1 MTDMADDDPT
11 LVPLEK
17 VRLPGSRR
25 DFFKVMGLSATA
37 AMAACR
43 RAPEQRIFPYTRK
56 PDEVIPGVAL
66 WYASACGGCAAR
78 CGLLVK
84 TRDGRPI
91 KIEGNPEHPVS
102 RGAVCAVGQASVL
115 GLYDAD
121 RARGARLGGRGAS
134 WTEVDRATSEG
145 LAAAARAGRA
155 VRVVVPW
162 GLGPSMEAAL
172 DSFLERHPTAGVV
185 RFDPLGQ
192 RDAIAEAHRALYG
205 MRLLPDYRI
214 DAATAVASFDA
225 DFLGTWLAPAPL
237 ARQWSA
243 ARDPGRAPGMLRH
256 VQLES
261 NLSITGGAADQRIAL
276 PPSLLLPALA
286 QLVTELGVAV
296 PAPAATAATA
306 RAVLSTLPPGGSLDS
321 LPDPA
326 RSRVSGLAAE
336 LARAGRAGL
345 VVCGSDDPAAQL
357 LTALA
362 NARLDNQGTTAV
374 LDTCGAGRRV
384 ELGLGA
390 FAKELAG
397 GRVGAVL
404 FAGTNPALCDRRI
417 AAALP
422 AVAFSLSTSERLD
435 ETAALCTA
443 HAPEGHWLEA
453 WSDDRPR
460 AGVEVMAQP
469 CVAPLFDTR
478 PRLASLLAWSGAP
491 APADQAGTLKGF
503 PNPPAPDSARAKPE
517 QSPRDCG
524 HGFVKARWERDVLE
538 TPAGWD
544 QAVRDGVVV
553 RSATA
558 TPPALVADLGDALA
572 LARSARVGGGAGDQ
586 LVLYASVG
594 LHDGTG
600 ATPNNGWLQELPD
613 PISKVT
619 WGNYA
624 ALAPARADALGL
636 ADGDVVELRAGGMV
650 ARLPALRQP
659 GLPPAVV
666 AVALGHG
673 RARAGHVASGHGA
686 DVWALAAPT
695 GFGLARA
702 GIPVTVAATG
712 EKRPLALTQTHGSQ
726 EGRELVREVEL
737 GAALRARAA
746 VEPAGEENQGKRGL
760 WPGHK
765 YEGHRWG
772 LAIDLNRC
780 TGCGACVVSCSA
792 ENNVP
797 VVGELEV
804 RRRREMHWMRID
816 RYYGGAADA
825 PELLHQPM
833 MCQHCENAPCETVC
847 PVVATV
853 HSSEGLNQQIYNRC
867 VGTRYCANNCPTKAR
882 RFNWFDYDRGG
893 DLARMALNPD
903 VVVRSRGVME
913 KCSMCVHR
921 IEEARAL
928 AHRQGRDL
936 AGGDIQMACQ
946 QSCPADA
953 IVFGDRNDPA
963 SALSRRAADRRAYHI
978 LDEIHVLPQVTYL
991 ARVKNRGGH
1000 SG

>member
-1 MTDMADDDPT
+1 MADHDHDPT
-11 LVPLEK
+11 LVPLDM
-17 VRLPGSRR
+17 VRRPGSRR

-37 AMAACR
+37 AMAACQ
-43 RAPEQRIFPYTRK
+43 RAPVQKIFPYTRR
-56 PDEVIPGVAL
+56 PDEAIPGVPL
-66 WYASACGGCAAR
+66 WYASACGACAAR

-121 RARGARLGGRGAS
+121 RARGARLHGRAAS
-134 WTEVDRATSEG
+134 WAEVDAAVAEG

-162 GLGPSMEAAL
+162 GLGPSTEAAL
-172 DSFLERHPTAGVV
+172 DALLERHPTAGVV

-205 MRLLPDYRI
+205 VRLVPDYRI
-214 DAATAVASFDA
+214 DAAELIVSFDA

-237 ARQWSA
+237 ARQWSG
-243 ARDPGRAPGMLRH
+243 ARDPDRAPRMLRH

-276 PPSLLLPALA
+276 PPSLLVPALA
-286 QLVTELGVAV
+286 RLVTELEALV
-296 PAPAATAATA
+296 PARAAAAAAA
-306 RAVLSTLPPGGSLDS
+306 RALVSALPHDGEPGSLPPTVG
-321 LPDPA
+321 A
-326 RSRVSGLAAE
+326 RIGGLAAE
-336 LARAGRAGL
+336 LARVGQAGL
-345 VVCGSDDPAAQL
+345 VVCGSDDPAGQL

-362 NARLDNQGTTAV
+362 NALLDNGRTTARLDT
-374 LDTCGAGRRV
+374 GAGGRRTD
-384 ELGLGA
+384 LGLGA
-390 FAKELAG
+390 FAAELGA
-397 GRVGAVL
+397 GRVGAAL
-404 FAGTNPALCDRRI
+404 FLGTNPALCDRRI

-422 AVAFSLSTSERLD
+422 SVAFSLSTSDRLD

-460 AGVEVMAQP
+460 PGVEVMAQP

-478 PRLASLLAWSGAP
+478 PRLASLLAWSGA
-491 APADQAGTLKGF
+491 
-503 PNPPAPDSARAKPE
+503 RAT
-517 QSPRDCG
+517 DG
-524 HGFVKARWERDVLE
+524 GYAFLKARWQREVLATATE
-538 TPAGWD
+538 TGWD
-544 QAVRDGVVV
+544 EAVRDGVLA
-553 RSATA
+553 SGSDAEPA
-558 TPPALVADLGDALA
+558 PPALTADLGDALA
-572 LARSARVGGGAGDQ
+572 LARQARGGRATGDE

-594 LHDGTG
+594 LRDGTG
-600 ATPNNGWLQELPD
+600 ATSNNGWLQELPD
-613 PISKVT
+613 PISKMT

-624 ALAPARADALGL
+624 ALAPARADALGV
-636 ADGDVVELRAGGMV
+636 ADGEVVELRAGGSL
-650 ARLPALRQP
+650 ARLPVLRQP
-659 GLPPAVV
+659 GLPPSVV

-673 RARAGHVASGHGA
+673 RTRAGHIAAGHGA
-686 DVWALAAPT
+686 DAWSLAAPT
-695 GFGLARA
+695 PFGLARA
-702 GIPVTVAATG
+702 GIPVTLARTG
-712 EKRPLALTQTHGSQ
+712 ETRPLALTQTHASQ

-737 GAALRARAA
+737 GEGPRASVAAERGGGG
-746 VEPAGEENQGKRGL
+746 GEEKKRGL
-760 WPGHK
+760 WPGHA
-765 YEGHRWG
+765 YPGHRWG
-772 LAIDLNRC
+772 LAIDLNKC

-792 ENNVP
+792 ENNVAI
-797 VVGELEV
+797 VGELEV
-804 RRRREMHWMRID
+804 RRRREMHWLRID
-816 RYYGGAADA
+816 RYYGDA
-825 PELLHQPM
+825 SDARVLHQPM

-928 AHRQGRDL
+928 AHRQGREL
-936 AGGDIQMACQ
+936 AGAEVQTACQ
-946 QSCPADA
+946 QSCPAGA
-953 IVFGDRNDPA
+953 IVFGDRNDPE

-991 ARVKNRGGH
+991 ARVKNGGGH